1 MRGYEAL
8 GLGLALL
15 LVPMVAWIAGR
26 GAGRRDMGA
35 VGVILVVLVAA
46 LVAFGLAL
54 VVSSAV
60 EASIN
65 AKGVFQVILERR
77 LRDAGAFPE
86 FLAFLGVFGIFVG
99 MVGWS
104 SVPASKPSGAP
115 IR

>member
-15 LVPMVAWIAGR
+15 LVPMLAWIAGR
-26 GAGRRDMGA
+26 SAGRRDMGA
-35 VGVILVVLVAA
+35 VGVIVVVLVAA

-54 VVSSAV
+54 AASSAI
-60 EASIN
+60 EASVA
-65 AKGVFQVILERR
+65 AKGAFQVILERR
-77 LRDAGAFPE
+77 LRDAGSFPE

-104 SVPASKPSGAP
+104 SVPAAKPSGASV
-115 IR
+115 R

>member
-1 MRGYEAL
+1 MKGYEAL

-15 LVPMVAWIAGR
+15 LVPILSWIAGR

-35 VGVILVVLVAA
+35 VGVIVVALLAA
-46 LVAFGLAL
+46 MVAFGLA
-54 VVSSAV
+54 VIGSSV
-60 EASIN
+60 LEASFN
-65 AKGVFQVILERR
+65 AKGAYQTVLERR

-104 SVPASKPSGAP
+104 SVPAAKPSRAP
-115 IR
+115 VI